1 LEEGKRAFDVK
12 YEVEISESAEKFL
25 EKVPKKDRLRIIEKI
40 DTLGQD
46 PTPSGSIK
54 LQGYKESLYRIRS
67 GDYRVVYSIKKDILL
82 VLVVEIGHRRE
93 VYR

>member
-1 LEEGKRAFDVK
+1 VK

-25 EKVPKKDRLRIIEKI
+25 EKVPQKDRSRIIEKI
-40 DTLGQD
+40 DTLADD
-46 PTPSGSIK
+46 PIPSGSIK
-54 LQGYKESLYRIRS
+54 LQGRTPVLYRIRS
-67 GDYRVVYSIKKDILL
+67 GDYRVVYSIKKDVLI